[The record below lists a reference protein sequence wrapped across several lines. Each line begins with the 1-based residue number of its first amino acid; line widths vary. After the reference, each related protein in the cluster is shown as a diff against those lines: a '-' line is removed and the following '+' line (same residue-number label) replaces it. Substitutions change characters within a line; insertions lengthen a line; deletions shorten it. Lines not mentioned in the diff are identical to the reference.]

1 MATILYLETATR
13 VCSVALANNEN
24 LLSLRE
30 TNVSNSHSELITI
43 FIQEVLN
50 EAGVAI
56 NALDAVA
63 VSKGPGSYT
72 GLRIGVSTAK
82 GICYA
87 LGKPLISVGT
97 LQAMACGALIIYP
110 NINNDTLIC
119 PMLDARRM
127 EVYYSLFD
135 NRLNEIKTDSAAII
149 TEDFLSELLSSKKL
163 LLIGDGADKCTPLFQ
178 NHPNIKVVPDFA
190 LSARYMIKA
199 GFENYKCQKFEDTAY
214 FEPFYLK
221 DFVAGKP
228 VVKGLKP

>member
-1 MATILYLETATR
+1 MAIILYLETATR
-13 VCSVALANNEN
+13 VCSVALAKGEN

-30 TNVSNSHSELITI
+30 TSVSNSHSELITV
-43 FIQEVLN
+43 FIQEVLA
-50 EAGVAI
+50 EAGLTI
-56 NALDAVA
+56 NQVDAVA

-97 LQAMACGALIIYP
+97 LEAMAYGAILNHHEI
-110 NINNDTLIC
+110 DSETLIC

-127 EVYYSLFD
+127 EVYYAVFD
-135 NRLNEIKTDSAAII
+135 RDLHEIKTDRASVI
-149 TEDFLSELLSSKKL
+149 TEDYFSEILKTSKL
-163 LLIGDGADKCTPLFQ
+163 LLLGDGAEKCRPLFINQ
-178 NHPNIKVVPDFA
+178 VAINIIPGFSI
-190 LSARYMIKA
+190 SARYMIKP
-199 GFENYKCQKFEDTAY
+199 GLKKYNHHQFEDVAY

-228 VVKGLKP
+228 VVKGLH